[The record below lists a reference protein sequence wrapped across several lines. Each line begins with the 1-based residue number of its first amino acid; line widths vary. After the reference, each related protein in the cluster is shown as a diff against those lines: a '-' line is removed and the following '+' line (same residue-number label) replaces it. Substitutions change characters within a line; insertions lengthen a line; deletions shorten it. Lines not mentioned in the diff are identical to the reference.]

1 MDATFIREFGAQ
13 QAGSGL
19 SVDTSAPA
27 RLLVVDDEES
37 VAVTVGEVLRQE
49 GYEVET
55 ASSGNEAIAL
65 LDNVEFDLVLTD
77 LHMEG
82 GDGLSVLNELRRRA
96 PFTISIVLTGF
107 ASVESAIG
115 ALRQGAYDYL
125 IKPCIIDD
133 LKMTVRRGVDHRR
146 LMLAEQEARKHLEE
160 LNRELEQRVEDRTAE
175 LTRVNEELAAANQS
189 KDVFL
194 ATLSHELRTPLTP
207 ILGWINLLR
216 TGALD
221 EGGLGQAL
229 DVIERNAR
237 LQSRLIDDLL
247 DISRIATGK
256 LRFEPKPVDLNQ
268 VAEAAIETVRANVE
282 QQRVTLA
289 VTLAQQPLVVSGE
302 PVRLQQIIWNLL
314 SNAVKFTEP
323 GGRIELR
330 TEATDG
336 DACVI
341 IEDTGIGIAQDFL
354 PHVFD
359 RFRQADGTRTR
370 RYSGLGLGLA
380 IVDALTKLHKG
391 RVTAES
397 AGPGQ
402 GARFTFMLSRVAE
415 AQPVAGPEPLP
426 TSTNFCHRVLVIDDS
441 PDTLELLHTLFEQKG
456 SQVVSAGSA
465 AEALRLAAEQPPSI
479 IISDI
484 GMPGMDGY
492 ELLAALRRMPKLA
505 LVPAIAVSGYA
516 MDEDRARALR
526 AGFAAH
532 LSKPI
537 DIDRLFA
544 LIQQLTA

>member
-1 MDATFIREFGAQ
+1 MDAAHSQELT
-13 QAGSGL
+13 GSPAPP
-19 SVDTSAPA
+19 VAHEHRPA

-37 VAVTVGEVLRQE
+37 VALTVGEVLRQE

-55 ASSGNEAIAL
+55 AASGDEAVSFLEAA
-65 LDNVEFDLVLTD
+65 EFDLVLTD

-82 GDGLSVLNELRRRA
+82 GDGLSVLTEVRRRA
-96 PFTISIVLTGF
+96 PLTISIVLTGF
-107 ASVESAIG
+107 ASVESAIA

-133 LKMTVRRGVDHRR
+133 LKMTVRRGIEHRR
-146 LMLAEQEARKHLEE
+146 LILAEQQARAHLEE
-160 LNRELEQRVEDRTAE
+160 LNRELEQRVEERTAE
-175 LTRVNEELAAANQS
+175 LTSVNQELEEANRS

-216 TGALD
+216 TGQLGEDALA
-221 EGGLGQAL
+221 QAL

-268 VAEAAIETVRANVE
+268 VAEAACETVRASAE
-282 QQRVTLA
+282 QQQVTLE
-289 VTLAQQPLVVSGE
+289 VSLAAEPLVVSGE

-314 SNAVKFTEP
+314 SNAVKFTEA
-323 GGRIELR
+323 GGRVVLR
-330 TEATDG
+330 TEALDG
-336 DACVI
+336 EVHI
-341 IEDTGIGIAQDFL
+341 VVEDTGIGITPDFL

-380 IVDALTKLHKG
+380 IVDALVRLHKG

-397 AGPGQ
+397 EGEGR
-402 GARFTFMLSRVAE
+402 GARFTFILPRVATT
-415 AQPVAGPEPLP
+415 AR
-426 TSTNFCHRVLVIDDS
+426 TSGELVQSVPRGVYHCVLLVDDA
-441 PDTLELLHTLFEQKG
+441 PDTLDLLHTLFEQRG
-456 SQVVSAGSA
+456 SQVVSAA
-465 AEALRLAAEQPPSI
+465 TAEEALRLAAEHTPTV

-492 ELLAALRRMPKLA
+492 QLLAELRRLPHLVG
-505 LVPAIAVSGYA
+505 VPAVAISGYA
-516 MDEDRARALR
+516 MEEDRARALR

-532 LSKPI
+532 VPKPI
-537 DIDRLFA
+537 DFNHLFA